1 MESNDYKKGLKIFEK
16 VYREK
21 AANTLS
27 KIESYDKELA
37 DVLID
42 TAYGRILSRPC
53 LDLKTKELCIVSML
67 IPLGK
72 TLALKRHISGALNVG
87 VKPEHLREVLVASHL
102 YVGWPLCLDAFDTFQ
117 EVLEER
123 KNRKKKTGR

>member
-1 MESNDYKKGLKIFEK
+1 MEGEHYKKGLRIFEK

-27 KIESYDKELA
+27 KIKSYDKELA
-37 DVLID
+37 NVLID
-42 TAYGRILSRPC
+42 TAYGRILSRPT

-72 TLALKRHISGALNVG
+72 TLALKRHINGALNVG
-87 VKPEHLREVLVASHL
+87 VKPEHLKEVLVASHL
-102 YVGWPLCLDAFDTFQ
+102 YVGWPLCLDAFDTFH

-123 KNRKKKTGR
+123 KKKL

>member
-1 MESNDYKKGLKIFEK
+1 MESEHYKKGLKIFKK

-21 AANTLS
+21 AAKTLS
-27 KIESYDKELA
+27 VIESYDKELA
-37 DVLID
+37 DLLID
-42 TAYGRILSRPC
+42 TSYGRILSRPA

-67 IPLGK
+67 IPQGR
-72 TLALKRHISGALNVG
+72 TLALKRHINGALNVG

-117 EVLEER
+117 EVLKER
-123 KNRKKKTGR
+123 KKS

>member
-1 MESNDYKKGLKIFEK
+1 MESKDYKKGLKIFEK

-21 AANTLS
+21 AASTLN
-27 KIESYDKELA
+27 KIKSYDKELA

-42 TAYGRILSRPC
+42 TAYGRILSRPA

-72 TLALKRHISGALNVG
+72 TLALKRHINGALNAG

-102 YVGWPLCLDAFDTFQ
+102 YVGWPLCLDAFDTLQ

-123 KNRKKKTGR
+123 KRKQKTGK

>member
-1 MESNDYKKGLKIFEK
+1 MEGEHYKKGLRIFEK

-27 KIESYDKELA
+27 KIKSYDKELA
-37 DVLID
+37 NVLID
-42 TAYGRILSRPC
+42 TAYGRILSRPT

-72 TLALKRHISGALNVG
+72 TLALKRHINGALNVG
-87 VKPEHLREVLVASHL
+87 VKHEHLKEVLVASHL
-102 YVGWPLCLDAFDTFQ
+102 YVGWPLCLDVFDTFH

-123 KNRKKKTGR
+123 KKKL

>member
-1 MESNDYKKGLKIFEK
+1 MEGKDYKKGLKIFEK
-16 VYREK
+16 VYRGK
-21 AANTLS
+21 AASTLS
-27 KIESYDKELA
+27 RIESYDRELA

-42 TAYGRILSRPC
+42 TAYGRILSRPA

-72 TLALKRHISGALNVG
+72 TLALKRHLNGALNVG

-102 YVGWPLCLDAFDTFQ
+102 YVGWPLCLDAFDVFQ

-123 KNRKKKTGR
+123 KRKQKTGR